1 MAISVTFV
9 QSAALD
15 VHDTLAAIWCLFL
28 PMLINIIQGIFGCP
42 KAQNY
47 FLSPF
52 LVYIIDSFPNDLSKL
67 YVPNDEVLSKLMV

>member
-1 MAISVTFV
+1 MAIPVTSV

-42 KAQNY
+42 KAQNK
-47 FLSPF
+47 FL
-52 LVYIIDSFPNDLSKL
+52 
-67 YVPNDEVLSKLMV
+67 

>member
-1 MAISVTFV
+1 MAISVTSV

-42 KAQNY
+42 KAQNN

-52 LVYIIDSFPNDLSKL
+52 LVYIKNSFLNDLSKL